1 MNMSTNEA
9 FKPVPLN
16 LLSRIFELIDFH
28 VSAKDLSVQY
38 QETGYSSSS
47 LHPTQAIGRLL
58 AGIGRRDLQAAW
70 LRWSKFDRSGLP
82 TLVEANNQWFVAV
95 ADSRLG
101 FALINERGET
111 VQSDSIDMTSAQVL
125 WLKKAASAA
134 EAKPVMQS
142 PFASLV
148 AKSMFQNKTWIA
160 EVVAATVIVNFLAV
174 ATSMYA
180 MQVYDRVVPTMAF
193 STLWTLSIGMVLIA
207 IIDWLLK
214 YLRARIVD
222 TTSKQVDIDVSK
234 QLFDHLLKL
243 RIDTRGMS
251 VSNLLGHI
259 GGLESVRGFFS
270 SFIIFS
276 IIDIPFALVFILFIG
291 AIGGQMG
298 WVYLATLPLGLAMG
312 WFAQYKLR
320 KLHKAE
326 ILQMLDRQSVVIE
339 AIQGAETLQT
349 SGAGWRL
356 RDEWLQRTNAMAQHS
371 LKNKQ
376 ITSATMNTAMTLG
389 SLAYLLAIVVG
400 VHLIESGSLTMG
412 AMIACTILGGR
423 IIAPMSQGVQMLA
436 QWQQVRESI
445 DMLDKF
451 WDLQEIR
458 RKDEH
463 MLVIDSNI
471 TKIDFQNV
479 KYSYPGQPV
488 LRLSIDNISFKAGD
502 RVLLLGGIGSG
513 KSTLLR
519 LIAGLYMPTDG
530 RILIGGADTTHIDPQ
545 VLVNH
550 LSYLPQNVQL
560 FRGSLRTNLALNG
573 EASDPE
579 ILRVTELIGIDRIAS
594 DSPKGLEMDITEGGG
609 GLSDGQKQLV
619 GIGRAMLSN
628 SSVWLLDEPTASLD
642 SESEQRVI
650 GALNQKIS
658 PLDIAIISTHK
669 TTLLPLA
676 NRVIVMK
683 KGEVVFDGTP
693 EALRGMSKPA
703 SAAT

>member
-1 MNMSTNEA
+1 MSANEV
-9 FKPVPLN
+9 FKPVPLS
-16 LLSRIFELIDFH
+16 LLARIFELIDFQ
-28 VSAKDLSVQY
+28 VSAQDLSVQY
-38 QETGYSSSS
+38 EETGYSRST
-47 LHPTQAIGRLL
+47 LHPTQAMGRLL
-58 AGIGRRDLQAAW
+58 SGIGRRDLQAAW

-82 TLVEANNQWFVAV
+82 SLLAANNQWFVAV
-95 ADSRLG
+95 ADPRSG
-101 FALINERGET
+101 YALIDESGQAVEADA
-111 VQSDSIDMTSAQVL
+111 VDMSVAQVL

-134 EAKPVMQS
+134 ESKPVAQS
-142 PFASLV
+142 PVARLV
-148 AKSMFQNKTWIA
+148 AQELFKSRTWIA
-160 EVVAATVIVNFLAV
+160 EVVAATVIVNLLAV

-214 YLRARIVD
+214 YLRARILD
-222 TTSKQVDIDVSK
+222 TMSKQVDIDVSK

-251 VSNLLGHI
+251 VSNLLGHV

-298 WVYLATLPLGLAMG
+298 WVYLATLPLGLSLG
-312 WFAQYKLR
+312 WMAQYRLR
-320 KLHKAE
+320 KLQKAE
-326 ILQMLDRQSVVIE
+326 IRQMLDRQSVVIE

-356 RDEWLQRTNAMAQHS
+356 RDEWIQRTNAMAQHS

-376 ITSATMNTAMTLG
+376 ITSATMNTALTLG
-389 SLAYLLAIVVG
+389 SLAYVLAIVVG
-400 VHLIESGSLTMG
+400 VHLIEAGTLTMG
-412 AMIACTILGGR
+412 AMIASTILGGR

-445 DMLDKF
+445 EMLDRF
-451 WDLQEIR
+451 WGLEEIR
-458 RKDEH
+458 KKDEH
-463 MLVIDSNI
+463 MLIIDNNI
-471 TKIDFQNV
+471 SKIDLQKV

-488 LRLSIDNISFKAGD
+488 IRVSIDNISFKAGD
-502 RVLLLGGIGSG
+502 RVLLLGGVGSG
-513 KSTLLR
+513 KSTLLK

-550 LSYLPQNVQL
+550 MSYLPQSVQL

-573 EASDPE
+573 EASDAE
-579 ILRVTELIGIDRIAS
+579 ILRVAELIGIDKIAA

-619 GIGRAMLSN
+619 GIGRAMLSS

-642 SESEQRVI
+642 SESEQRVVA
-650 GALNQKIS
+650 ALNQKIS
-658 PLDIAIISTHK
+658 PLDIAIVSTHK

-683 KGEVVFDGTP
+683 KGEVVFDGSP
-693 EALRGMSKPA
+693 EALRAMSKPA
-703 SAAT
+703 AAAT